1 MNLAVRSDEA
11 PRRTIALR
19 LTLVRDVLQ
28 DKLSL
33 LFGDKDPLSQRRLN
47 GVE

>member
-1 MNLAVRSDEA
+1 MNIAARSDEA
-11 PRRTIALR
+11 SRRTIALR
-19 LTLVRDVLQ
+19 QTLVIDERY

-33 LFGDKDPLSQRRLN
+33 LFGDKDPLSQRRLK

>member
-1 MNLAVRSDEA
+1 MNIAARSDEA

-19 LTLVRDVLQ
+19 LTLVRDVRY

-33 LFGDKDPLSQRRLN
+33 LFGDKDPLSQRRVN